1 MCIDIHI
8 EEIAASFDIFHIH
21 TTEVFYH
28 ALAKVIPVFVCI
40 QCPARFGDGYCT
52 WESLIVA
59 VVIAGHV
66 FRPDV
71 TLYTDDMLFHQ
82 FVCIV
87 LYMVVAVSLFK
98 RNIIGWDEILE
109 GGLAPNATVMSWRG
123 VEGGLNAAKDGHN
136 AIMTPNPYAYL
147 DQYQEEPEIAPVTI
161 GG

>member
-1 MCIDIHI
+1 VNFGIGVETFQYYFQRISFVYMCIDIHI

-87 LYMVVAVSLFK
+87 RYRVVAVSLFK
-98 RNIIGWDEILE
+98 RIISTDGDGSYLRFFLILIQICVWIWCH
-109 GGLAPNATVMSWRG
+109 NG
-123 VEGGLNAAKDGHN
+123 VVSGFGC
-136 AIMTPNPYAYL
+136 I
-147 DQYQEEPEIAPVTI
+147 
-161 GG
+161 